1 MTPMETIPKL
11 TIDDIYISPFTA
23 RRVYNEDGVM
33 SYVPIER
40 NTKPTGQVIMDRLA
54 QEMAAGNTDNKRL
67 AHIMGCTREELS
79 GFIRVMTGMSFVDFR
94 RQYIF
99 RFADDLL
106 RYTDL
111 SVDKIARRI
120 GAYSAS
126 SLCQQFI
133 EYRHFTP
140 RQRRIALQ
148 QPRDAGRYRM

>member
-1 MTPMETIPKL
+1 MTPMEAIKKL
-11 TIDDIYISPFTA
+11 TVNDLYISPFTA

-126 SLCQQFI
+126 SLSQQFM

-140 RQRRIALQ
+140 KQRRIALQ

>member
-1 MTPMETIPKL
+1 MTMEAIKKL
-11 TIDDIYISPFTA
+11 TVNDLYISPFTA

-33 SYVPIER
+33 SYVPVER
-40 NTKPTGQVIMDRLA
+40 NTKPTGQGIIDRLA
-54 QEMAAGNTDNKRL
+54 QEMAAGNTDHLKL
-67 AHIMGCTREELS
+67 AHIMGCTREEFS
-79 GFIRVMTGMSFVDFR
+79 GFIRVITGMSFADFR

-140 RQRRIALQ
+140 KQRRIALQ

>member
-1 MTPMETIPKL
+1 MEAIKKL
-11 TIDDIYISPFTA
+11 TVNDLYISPFTA

-40 NTKPTGQVIMDRLA
+40 NTKPTGQGIIDRLA
-54 QEMAAGNTDNKRL
+54 QEMATGNTDHQRL
-67 AHIMGCTREELS
+67 ALIMGCTREEFS
-79 GFIRVMTGMSFVDFR
+79 GFIRVMTGMSFADFR

-126 SLCQQFI
+126 SLCQQFV

-140 RQRRIALQ
+140 KQRRIALQ

>member
-1 MTPMETIPKL
+1 
-11 TIDDIYISPFTA
+11 
-23 RRVYNEDGVM
+23 
-33 SYVPIER
+33 
-40 NTKPTGQVIMDRLA
+40 
-54 QEMAAGNTDNKRL
+54 
-67 AHIMGCTREELS
+67 
-79 GFIRVMTGMSFVDFR
+79 MSFVDFR

>member
-1 MTPMETIPKL
+1 MEAIKKL
-11 TIDDIYISPFTA
+11 TVNDLYISPFTA

-40 NTKPTGQVIMDRLA
+40 NTKPTGQGIIDRLA
-54 QEMAAGNTDNKRL
+54 QEMAAGNTDHQRL
-67 AHIMGCTREELS
+67 ADIMGCTREEFS
-79 GFIRVMTGMSFVDFR
+79 GFIRVITGMSFADFR

-140 RQRRIALQ
+140 KQRRIALQ

>member
-1 MTPMETIPKL
+1 METIPKL
-11 TIDDIYISPFTA
+11 TIDDLYISPFTA
-23 RRVYNEDGVM
+23 RRVFSEDGVM

-40 NTKPTGQVIMDRLA
+40 NTTPTGVTVIDRLL
-54 QEMAAGNTDNKRL
+54 QEMAAGNSDPHHL
-67 AHIMGCTREELS
+67 AVMCRCTSDDLS
-79 GFIRVMTGMSFVDFR
+79 GMLRVLTGWNLAEFR
-94 RQYIF
+94 RQYFF

-120 GAYSAS
+120 GAGSAS
-126 SLCQQFI
+126 NLCQQFI

-140 RQRRIALQ
+140 KQRRIALQ